1 MDRRIDIPL
10 DKVIYMEK
18 HIYQIPASRDPYT
31 CAPLSE
37 DRKRRVAAYARVSTD
52 NKDQVTSYQAQIDY
66 YRKYI
71 QSHNNWELVHIYT
84 DEGITGTSIRHREG
98 FQTMISDALSGK
110 IDLIITKS
118 VSRFARN
125 TVDCLTTIRRLKEGG
140 VECFFQRENL
150 WTFDGKGELFLT
162 LMSSIAQEEA
172 RTVSENCTW
181 GQRKRMKEGKV
192 TIPFSSFL
200 GYDRGQNGEPVIN
213 EKEAV
218 IVRQIYNLFLGGET
232 YHGIARRL
240 TEEGIKTPTG
250 KDTWHAETI
259 RHILTNE
266 KYKGDALLQKTF
278 TVDYL
283 SKKRKINQGE
293 IPQIY
298 VEGSH
303 EAIISQETFEQVRVE
318 IKRRK
323 KE

>member
-1 MDRRIDIPL
+1 MNLPDMDRRIDIPL

-162 LMSSIAQEEA
+162 LMSSIAQEE
-172 RTVSENCTW
+172 
-181 GQRKRMKEGKV
+181 
-192 TIPFSSFL
+192 
-200 GYDRGQNGEPVIN
+200 
-213 EKEAV
+213 
-218 IVRQIYNLFLGGET
+218 
-232 YHGIARRL
+232 
-240 TEEGIKTPTG
+240 GIKTPTG

-298 VEGSH
+298 VEGGH